1 MGKINLGR
9 VILGGIV
16 AGIIIDIIEYV
27 LNAIVLADRWNA
39 IIAAHNLPQFTT
51 NAIIVFNIIGLV
63 TGIAAVWTYA
73 AIRPR
78 FGEGPSTAVIAALL
92 IWIVSYL
99 LPDVA
104 HAGSGLCGAGGD
116 RNRDTGWRVHL
127 QRIAQDEALGARQ
140 TDGAEDIFRLS
151 FASRRGSTWGG
162 EPALSRDVALTFQDF
177 RHRRDKMKTP
187 VKLAAAIIIG

>member
-9 VILGGIV
+9 VIMGGIV

-39 IIAAHNLPQFTT
+39 IMAAHSLPQFTT

-78 FGEGPSTAVIAALL
+78 FGEGPATAVVAALL
-92 IWIVSYL
+92 TWVVGYL
-99 LPDVA
+99 LPDAGNAVVGLYPTGVTVILVSVGLVEIIVA
-104 HAGSGLCGAGGD
+104 TLAGAFVY
-116 RNRDTGWRVHL
+116 N
-127 QRIAQDEALGARQ
+127 E
-140 TDGAEDIFRLS
+140 
-151 FASRRGSTWGG
+151 
-162 EPALSRDVALTFQDF
+162 
-177 RHRRDKMKTP
+177 
-187 VKLAAAIIIG
+187 